1 MRTGL
6 ALQFGT
12 DPGQEKEGGKRKE
25 GKKKKSLPLRHAVQ
39 PLLEA
44 EQS

>member
-12 DPGQEKEGGKRKE
+12 DPGQEKEGEKEKR
-25 GKKKKSLPLRHAVQ
+25 GKKSLPLRHAVQ